1 MPRRVRC
8 TSRRGVK
15 GFVAGPTR
23 PRMVPPRVEKDSLGP
38 REVPD
43 AAYWGIQTLRAQE
56 NFPVSG
62 LTESRH
68 LIRAY
73 ALLKLACVRANV
85 EKGGLDEP
93 RGRVLAQAAEEMAAG
108 RFDKEFPVDVFQAG
122 AGTSFHM
129 NVNEVL
135 TNRALEILGK
145 PRGDYQELSPNDHVN
160 RGQSTND
167 TFPSAAQVAT
177 LTAFRELRISL
188 TTLVESLRRKGE
200 EFGRLPKAGRTHLK
214 DAMPVTL
221 GAEFRAYATAL
232 DHVLETLPP
241 VERALAEIP
250 LGGSAVGSGINSVPG
265 FRARAV
271 EEYARLTGLPLTV
284 ARDPF
289 ETMQSRWP
297 LGAAAA
303 WMRAVALELI
313 RVSGDLRLLS
323 SGPATG
329 FDEIRLPEIQPGS
342 SIMPAKVNPSAAEC
356 LSMVAFHVVGA
367 DTATALATMAG
378 QLEINVLVPLATYE
392 VLFSAEILTR
402 YLPVFARTCID
413 GISPNAPR
421 LEKYLVES
429 AALATVLTP
438 RFGYLKVA
446 EILHE
451 SEKTGRPVRELLVS
465 QGLLTKE
472 EVEATLGA
480 AALLKLAEPVP

>member
-1 MPRRVRC
+1 M
-8 TSRRGVK
+8 
-15 GFVAGPTR
+15 
-23 PRMVPPRVEKDSLGP
+23 GP
-38 REVPD
+38 REVP
-43 AAYWGIQTLRAQE
+43 ASAYWGIQTLRARE

-62 LTESRH
+62 LVASRH

-73 ALLKLACVRANV
+73 AWLKLACTRANV
-85 EKGGLDEP
+85 EKGGLDAP
-93 RGRVLAQAAEEMAAG
+93 RGEALIQAAEEMASG
-108 RFDKEFPVDVFQAG
+108 RFDAEFVVDVFQAG

-145 PRGDYQELSPNDHVN
+145 PRGDYREVSPNDHVN

-167 TFPSAAQVAT
+167 TYPSAAQVGA
-177 LTAFRELRISL
+177 LLALRELRASV
-188 TTLVESLRRKGE
+188 TTLAESLRRKGI
-200 EFGRLPKAGRTHLK
+200 EFATVPKAGRTHLK

-221 GAEFRAYATAL
+221 GAEFRAYAVAI
-232 DHVLETLPP
+232 DRVLEALPS

-297 LGAAAA
+297 LGAASA
-303 WMRAVALELI
+303 WMRTLALELVRI
-313 RVSGDLRLLS
+313 ANDLRLLS

-356 LSMVAFHVVGA
+356 LDMVAFHVVGA
-367 DTATALATMAG
+367 DLATALSVQGG
-378 QLEINVLVPLATYE
+378 QLEINVMMPLAAYE
-392 VLFSAEILTR
+392 VLFAAEILTN
-402 YLPVFARTCID
+402 YLPVFARSCVD
-413 GISPNAPR
+413 GIKANAPR
-421 LEKYLVES
+421 AEKYLVES
-429 AALATVLTP
+429 AAIATVLTP
-438 RFGYLKVA
+438 KLGYLKVA
-446 EILHE
+446 ELLHE
-451 SEKTGRPVRELLVS
+451 AERTGRSVQALLVEK
-465 QGLLTKE
+465 GLLTRD
-472 EVEATLGA
+472 EVEALLGQ
-480 AALLKLAEPVP
+480 AALLRLTEPVP